1 MKERR
6 VVAKKSLRKLLGRVL
21 QLKKPLLLKRPL
33 AGSLL
38 MPKKAT
44 KKKKKKVKRLKKV
57 LLSVN
62 NLQKV
67 LLSKA
72 DLCPLL
78 TRLPRRNKRIRES
91 FAEIPNCFAV
101 FQE

>member
-21 QLKKPLLLKRPL
+21 QLKRPLLLKRPL

-44 KKKKKKVKRLKKV
+44 KKK
-57 LLSVN
+57 
-62 NLQKV
+62 
-67 LLSKA
+67 
-72 DLCPLL
+72 
-78 TRLPRRNKRIRES
+78 
-91 FAEIPNCFAV
+91 
-101 FQE
+101 

>member
-6 VVAKKSLRKLLGRVL
+6 VVAKKSLRKLLGIVL
-21 QLKKPLLLKRPL
+21 QLKRPLLLKRPL

-44 KKKKKKVKRLKKV
+44 KKKKKVKRLKKV